1 MKLKMSAI
9 LLVTFLITLAMLFS
23 PTNQAGAVNLVTL
36 NVVGLYSE
44 TAAGSVSY
52 RVGTGDWTV
61 VKVGDKIPNNAEIL
75 VPVDRD
81 WVELS
86 PSNNSNAVYEII
98 GSEKGKVLK
107 KVANLLKQKSRIV
120 SFPKGGDKID
130 PKFAN
135 KVVVKEYLGRQVYQ
149 TKTDREDI
157 KYGAILEAA
166 GIQRKK
172 GGIYGQINETRKVI
186 LETLYGMD
194 YLVSV

>member
-1 MKLKMSAI
+1 MVLPWI
-9 LLVTFLITLAMLFS
+9 
-23 PTNQAGAVNLVTL
+23 G
-36 NVVGLYSE
+36 
-44 TAAGSVSY
+44 
-52 RVGTGDWTV
+52 
-61 VKVGDKIPNNAEIL
+61 
-75 VPVDRD
+75 D
-81 WVELS
+81 WVEVC
-86 PSNNSNAVYEII
+86 PANNPNAVYELF
-98 GSEKGKVLK
+98 GENGAVTK
-107 KVANLLKQKSRIV
+107 KVADLLKEKPRTV
-120 SFPKGGDKID
+120 SFPKAGDKAD

-135 KVVVKEYLGRQVYQ
+135 KVVVKQYLGRQVYQ

>member
-107 KVANLLKQKSRIV
+107 KAANLLKQKSR
-120 SFPKGGDKID
+120 
-130 PKFAN
+130 
-135 KVVVKEYLGRQVYQ
+135 E
-149 TKTDREDI
+149 
-157 KYGAILEAA
+157 
-166 GIQRKK
+166 
-172 GGIYGQINETRKVI
+172 
-186 LETLYGMD
+186 
-194 YLVSV
+194 

>member
-1 MKLKMSAI
+1 MKRIMNMLVI
-9 LLVTFLITLAMLFS
+9 LSVLFLITVSGLYFT
-23 PTNQAGAVNLVTL
+23 TNQAEAAGATTL
-36 NVVGLYSE
+36 TTVGLYSE

-107 KVANLLKQKSRIV
+107 KVANLLKQKS
-120 SFPKGGDKID
+120 
-130 PKFAN
+130 
-135 KVVVKEYLGRQVYQ
+135 E
-149 TKTDREDI
+149 
-157 KYGAILEAA
+157 
-166 GIQRKK
+166 
-172 GGIYGQINETRKVI
+172 
-186 LETLYGMD
+186 
-194 YLVSV
+194 